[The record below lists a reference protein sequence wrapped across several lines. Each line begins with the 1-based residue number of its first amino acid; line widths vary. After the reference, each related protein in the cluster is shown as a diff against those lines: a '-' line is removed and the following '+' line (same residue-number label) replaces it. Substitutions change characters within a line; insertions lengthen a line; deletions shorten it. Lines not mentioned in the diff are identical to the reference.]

1 MKIKQVFLTVFGA
14 GCLMSAPVMAAD
26 CSFYSAGVS
35 NTVLN
40 TTNVVLNSA
49 NADDCAGHY
58 DTGSADL
65 ATAASFANTSSLFST
80 TGTGSWQGAA
90 KDDVAGFTLGST
102 GLKFELVNVV
112 GVGAT
117 SGSFTLKVTDTNGA
131 AAANLPATMDIMIML
146 SRGANVNDFYLF
158 DNELVST
165 GNAGLFTVGFTNANG
180 NLQNLSHIDVFVRD
194 ITNDCAPTDPT
205 CNPTRVPEPGSLALV
220 GLALF
225 GLSRVRAGRQH
236 A

>member
-1 MKIKQVFLTVFGA
+1 M
-14 GCLMSAPVMAAD
+14 
-26 CSFYSAGVS
+26 
-35 NTVLN
+35 
-40 TTNVVLNSA
+40 
-49 NADDCAGHY
+49 
-58 DTGSADL
+58 
-65 ATAASFANTSSLFST
+65 
-80 TGTGSWQGAA
+80 
-90 KDDVAGFTLGST
+90 
-102 GLKFELVNVV
+102 
-112 GVGAT
+112 
-117 SGSFTLKVTDTNGA
+117 TDTNGA